1 MVESLVILSLGVE
14 ILKEQNLKELRLEIY
29 VDDSWS
35 HLDNSEIEDK
45 DWADD
50 WKMQVVIN
58 ISEAVVLLV
67 SDGLNDLVVNVLLVL
82 LDSLVLMIK
91 QIF

>member
-67 SDGLNDLVVNVLLVL
+67 RDGLNDLAVNVLLVL